1 MMILGIFIITSC
13 SKDAVNKVNWDVP
26 QLQSN
31 QSLTSEEFLA
41 LQVKANGSVI
51 PYNEALKLYKD
62 ILPLTKGG
70 QINDLHYEKTLFI
83 GIQSKISTKSSEE
96 KEEIIPVYVI
106 KTGDIYYLVS
116 GDRRVKGVLAEIEN
130 YNDDKAFNDEGINF
144 FYKGLQIYM
153 EKEINKFN
161 NHYDSLLLRA
171 SNKLSALTKS
181 GNLDDSPMW
190 LTTSSSILRD
200 EEMPNVIRV
209 TWGQRAPHNKTLKKV
224 TDNNGNLVLP
234 PTGCTNVALAQIMSY
249 YKYPTTYDY
258 EDTTYIFDWDGMTNS
273 TFAKDLREP
282 YQTQVADLMK
292 LLGKRCRTKYYYN
305 RGRTYIDNI
314 QSALKKMNYSSQRES
329 YSFYSVR
336 SSLMGNKLVYMRG
349 AYYDENNN
357 RYTHGFVLCGYKS
370 KQIQYI
376 DRIYRYIGGES
387 GNPNE
392 LNNRD
397 WELFSEDISITE
409 SNSVYINWG
418 SYGYNDGFFL
428 SNSYDIPDNE
438 YNLQVL
444 TFTNIAPLQ

>member
-1 MMILGIFIITSC
+1 MILGVLIITCC
-13 SKDAVNKVNWDVP
+13 SKDVENKVNWDIL

-41 LQVKANGSVI
+41 LQVKANGATM
-51 PYNEALKLYKD
+51 PFEEALKLYRD
-62 ILPLTKGG
+62 ILPLTKGE
-70 QINDLHYEKTLFI
+70 QVNDRHHEKTLFI
-83 GIQSKISTKSSEE
+83 SIKSKISTKSSGTEEE
-96 KEEIIPVYVI
+96 KIPVYVI
-106 KTGDIYYLVS
+106 KIGNIHTLLS

-130 YNDDKAFNDEGINF
+130 YNDKAFDDAGINF

-161 NHYDSLLLRA
+161 NHYDSLRLSA

-181 GNLDDSPMW
+181 ENLDDSPMW
-190 LTTSSSILRD
+190 LTTSSNVLRD

-209 TWGQRAPHNKTLKKV
+209 TWGQREPHNKTLKKV
-224 TDNNGNLVLP
+224 IDNNGYLVSP

-249 YKYPTTYDY
+249 YKYPTVYEY
-258 EDTTYIFDWDGMTNS
+258 EDTTYIFDWNGMTDKLLAENLS
-273 TFAKDLREP
+273 EP

-292 LLGKRCRTKYYYN
+292 LLGKRCKTKYYYN

-314 QSALKKMNYSSQRES
+314 QPALKKLNYSSQRES

-336 SSLMGNKLVYMRG
+336 SSLMDNKLVYMRG
-349 AYYDENNN
+349 AYYDKNND
-357 RYTHGFVLCGYKS
+357 RHTHGFVLCGYKS

-376 DRIYRYIGGES
+376 DRVYRYVGGES

-392 LNNRD
+392 LNSRD

-418 SYGYNDGFFL
+418 GYGYNDGFFL